1 MPLVGGIYDDFIN
14 ACPYVT
20 KVGTGDGGRV
30 DAEKLCREAC
40 RNPPLRAAMVA
51 HYTARLKRRKEEG
64 FQKVLVA
71 YPASLPYVDLP
82 PSTPPPSHHPSR
94 GRGRTGAHLAT
105 ASLATASLTTAPLA
119 TAALAAAALAA
130 AARNAAALAA
140 AAAACGALATAA
152 QGPLP
157 KC

>member
-64 FQKVLVA
+64 FN
-71 YPASLPYVDLP
+71 
-82 PSTPPPSHHPSR
+82 PS
-94 GRGRTGAHLAT
+94 GRGIRIAD
-105 ASLATASLTTAPLA
+105 APLS
-119 TAALAAAALAA
+119 
-130 AARNAAALAA
+130 
-140 AAAACGALATAA
+140 GAWHVLW
-152 QGPLP
+152 GPTETP
-157 KC
+157 WGRAEGCNM